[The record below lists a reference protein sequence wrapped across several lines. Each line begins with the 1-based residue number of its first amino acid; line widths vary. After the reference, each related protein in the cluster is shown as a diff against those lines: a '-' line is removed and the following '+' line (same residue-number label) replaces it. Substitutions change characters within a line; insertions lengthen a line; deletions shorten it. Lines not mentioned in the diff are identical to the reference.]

1 MRAKLR
7 LSVMLQFGRRRDDQK
22 AETQSRRSEARSADE
37 PSSRWSAQRP
47 AEENARAA
55 RARGAGGGSEGLGLI
70 LSPSAALPRAIAAF
84 GLFVAL
90 TLALALRLSAF
101 FDALDWSLFVVAV
114 VGLAAAIQGF
124 AQNAGAFSKSGVF
137 SKSREVVLALP
148 APELD
153 RDGAAEVLEASPL
166 PMLLID
172 ATYRIVASY
181 SHEFEALF
189 HASSLRD
196 EDFLR
201 VLRRLVSE
209 PKVNSTRDFLAD
221 LFDFKGG
228 ADVAARNPLK
238 RVEAMVD
245 GPAGGSV
252 LRVLSFG
259 FKRIERGDSIERAVI
274 WVDDLTDRLAAER
287 SRGAA
292 EALKARQFEVLAEVI
307 HIERERLDAF
317 VARML
322 KNLSAIDDL
331 LRAGD
336 KPSPDET
343 QAFRKRI
350 EDVLT
355 RVDAITAEAERV
367 NFRRFRRRSAA
378 YRAKVVELAER
389 DSFGGDD
396 FLTLVMEQS
405 AFRAEVDDLLKI
417 RELLD
422 RPPADDSADRTLDA
436 VSPASETEGPLH
448 DAVVDEVE
456 DLARRL
462 AAASG
467 KEVIVDAEGFDTRSL
482 GERRRNI
489 VRDVLAELTRNALEH
504 GIESPEVRQLVGK
517 PRAGLIRI
525 RQTSGSVPDVFTFAF
540 RDDGGGL
547 DAPSLRERALEHG
560 LLEPASAATLEDSQ
574 VAALIFAPELTTGM
588 DAVKRKIVDEC
599 GGSISVDSE
608 DGVFCE
614 FSFVVPEG
622 FK

>member
-1 MRAKLR
+1 M
-7 LSVMLQFGRRRDDQK
+7 
-22 AETQSRRSEARSADE
+22 
-37 PSSRWSAQRP
+37 
-47 AEENARAA
+47 
-55 RARGAGGGSEGLGLI
+55 
-70 LSPSAALPRAIAAF
+70 
-84 GLFVAL
+84 
-90 TLALALRLSAF
+90 LALRLSAF
-101 FDALDWSLFVVAV
+101 FDAFDWILIL
-114 VGLAAAIQGF
+114 LATLGFLTAIQGF
-124 AQNAGAFSKSGVF
+124 VQNAGGF

-148 APELD
+148 APEWD
-153 RDGAAEVLEASPL
+153 RDDAAELLEASPI

-181 SHEFEALF
+181 SREFEALF
-189 HASSLRD
+189 HAASLRD

-201 VLRRLVSE
+201 VLRRLVPE
-209 PKVNSTRDFLAD
+209 PKVSATRDFLAD
-221 LFDFKGG
+221 LFDFKGAAG
-228 ADVAARNPLK
+228 VAARNPLK
-238 RVEAMVD
+238 RVDAMVA

-259 FKRIERGDSIERAVI
+259 FKRIERGDSVERAVI
-274 WVDDLTDRLAAER
+274 WVDDVTDRLAAEQ

-292 EALKARQFEVLAEVI
+292 DALKARQFEVLAEVV
-307 HIERERLDAF
+307 HIERERLDTF
-317 VARML
+317 VARTL

-350 EDVLT
+350 EDVLA
-355 RVDAITAEAERV
+355 RVDAIAGEAERV

-378 YRAKVVELAER
+378 YRAKVMELAER
-389 DSFGGDD
+389 DSFGGED

-417 RELLD
+417 HELLD
-422 RPPADDSADRTLDA
+422 RPPSEDADGRMLEGA
-436 VSPASETEGPLH
+436 SPEGESEDPLH
-448 DAVVDEVE
+448 DAVVAEVE

-482 GERRRNI
+482 GERRRKI
-489 VRDVLAELTRNALEH
+489 VKDVLSELTRNALAH
-504 GIESPEVRQLVGK
+504 GIESPDVRQLVGK

-525 RQTSGSVPDVFTFAF
+525 RQTSGGAPDVFAFAF

-560 LLEPASAATLEDSQ
+560 LLEPPSAATLEDSE
-574 VAALIFAPELTTGM
+574 VAALIFAPELTAGM

-614 FSFVVPEG
+614 FSFVVPERSQ
-622 FK
+622 